1 MRDWARSRPGLK
13 PWLRTRS
20 SSSLRPKVEE
30 AAPRSDLIDSPA
42 LYCKPVTDLVS
53 SQPLLAFRAQIQ
65 ARIASLS
72 EEAQVRLRMRTW
84 TAPMGDEIEGDLVGV
99 RLQMPA
105 MARDNAVNVLFTEL
119 TQLGQG
125 NTILGNSVAALNNAG
140 LGNLANYKQ
149 RAGHRASPEPPI
161 QKTDEEATTLATRL
175 MWAIQPEASEIAEW
189 ESVQAVLVAHTGK
202 KGTTWCGEM
211 KAAEA
216 GNTASSDTKCR
227 TRTSHVLQR
236 QATEKRHAA

>member
-72 EEAQVRLRMRTW
+72 EEAQVRPRMRTW
-84 TAPMGDEIEGDLVGV
+84 TAPMGDEIEGDLVRV

-105 MARDNAVNVLFTEL
+105 MATRQRSERPLHRAHATWSRQHDTG
-119 TQLGQG
+119 QLGGGPQ
-125 NTILGNSVAALNNAG
+125 
-140 LGNLANYKQ
+140 Q
-149 RAGHRASPEPPI
+149 RWTG
-161 QKTDEEATTLATRL
+161 
-175 MWAIQPEASEIAEW
+175 
-189 ESVQAVLVAHTGK
+189 ESRELQT
-202 KGTTWCGEM
+202 KG
-211 KAAEA
+211 
-216 GNTASSDTKCR
+216 R
-227 TRTSHVLQR
+227 TPC
-236 QATEKRHAA
+236 KP

>member
-1 MRDWARSRPGLK
+1 M
-13 PWLRTRS
+13 
-20 SSSLRPKVEE
+20 RPKVEE

-72 EEAQVRLRMRTW
+72 EEAQVRPRMRTW
-84 TAPMGDEIEGDLVGV
+84 TAPMGDEIEGDLVRV

-161 QKTDEEATTLATRL
+161 QKTDEEATTLAFGTFYAFPY
-175 MWAIQPEASEIAEW
+175 WA
-189 ESVQAVLVAHTGK
+189 
-202 KGTTWCGEM
+202 
-211 KAAEA
+211 
-216 GNTASSDTKCR
+216 
-227 TRTSHVLQR
+227 
-236 QATEKRHAA
+236 